1 MTPEMR
7 LKLAKVFDAA
17 RGLPAAGRAVYL
29 DRECAGEPELRHQI
43 DGLLSRDQAPDELLD
58 RPAWE
63 AMPTETNVSEGTLLG
78 PYRLES
84 LLGAGGMGE
93 VFRATDTRLQR
104 SVAVKVCGSL
114 FSDRFEREARA
125 IAVLNHPHICTLFDV
140 GPNYLVMELIEGE
153 TLAARLRRGA
163 LSPEEILRYGAQIS
177 DALAEAHRL
186 GVIHRDLK
194 PSNIMLT
201 RNGIKVLDF
210 GIAKT
215 TAVPGLTE
223 TNAVIGTPAY
233 MAPEQLQGAPV
244 DARSDLFSLGL
255 VLYEMATGSLPFP
268 GSSLGS
274 MINSSAGVRIPAP
287 SKAGQLTSLILKL
300 LEKDP
305 AQRPQ
310 TAAEVRD
317 YLRKRERGISLSRRA
332 LTAAAVIA
340 FIAAAVFGTQAYLRS
355 TRARWARNEALPE
368 VSRLMRESRW
378 LAASDLLKQ
387 AERYI
392 PASPELIRLK
402 DAAPSATVTIQTE
415 PSGADIY
422 IRDYTG
428 PEEDTWQL
436 LGRSPLTTDRLPG
449 SYYPRGFYRVRAV
462 KSGFATAEWAAALG
476 RAGAPPLKMEL
487 RPEDSVPPGMV
498 WVPGGNGVFWVS
510 LKTPEPIPG
519 FWIDRLEVT
528 NRQFKDFV
536 DHGGY
541 RKREYWKEPFRSG
554 GRPLTWEQA
563 MSQFRDATGQPG
575 PSTWRLSDYPAGQAD
590 FPVGGVSWYEAAA
603 YAEFAGKSLPTA
615 YHWAYAGDTGPFSDA
630 VNLGNFS
637 GQGPAAAGKYRALG
651 PFGTLDMAGNVQE
664 WVLNANGELRYTLGG
679 AWNQPS
685 YVTMSLSDARPPM
698 ERQPYEGFRCV
709 RYDSPPPSL
718 LRQAIIPENSDRRG
732 QIPVDDQTYKIFQRL
747 HQYDRAD
754 LNTTVDGIVD
764 NAHWR
769 LENVSFQAAYNGE
782 RVIAHLYLP
791 KNAVPPYQT
800 VIYMGGVEILTNRQ
814 PDTEEAAGLAFGF
827 LLRSGRAVVVPVFKG
842 TTERGPMPGPPGPSR
857 DREMRVDWSKDLGR
871 TIDYLEV
878 RPDIDL
884 PRLVFEGVSFGAMN
898 SPHLVALEPR
908 IKALAL
914 VSGGTDYGLPPEV
927 DSWNYAPRVTVPVL
941 MINGRADFLFPL
953 ERRQLP
959 LLRAFGTPAKD
970 KRHVLFEG
978 GHATPVAQP
987 DLIKAYLDW
996 LDQYFGPVK
1005 FRP

>member
-1 MTPEMR
+1 MTPETR
-7 LKLAKVFDAA
+7 LKLAELFDVA
-17 RGLPAAGRAVYL
+17 RGLPASGRAVYL
-29 DRECAGEPELRHQI
+29 DRQCAGDSELRRQ
-43 DGLLSRDQAPDELLD
+43 LDQMLKHDQTGDQLLD

-63 AMPTETNVSEGTLLG
+63 GMPTETQVSEGTLLG
-78 PYRLES
+78 PYSLES
-84 LLGAGGMGE
+84 HLGAGGMGE
-93 VFRATDTRLQR
+93 VFRATDTRLGR
-104 SVAVKVCGSL
+104 SVAVKVCASI

-163 LSPEEILRYGAQIS
+163 LSPEEVLRYGAQIS

-201 RNGIKVLDF
+201 RNGVKVLDF

-215 TAVPGLTE
+215 TTTPGLTE

-233 MAPEQLQGAPV
+233 MAPEQLQGKPV

-255 VLYEMATGSLPFP
+255 VLYEMATGTPPFP

-274 MINSSAGVRIPAP
+274 MLNASGAVRIAAPA
-287 SKAGQLTSLILKL
+287 KAGQATALILKL

-305 AQRPQ
+305 ARRPQ

-317 YLRKRERGISLSRRA
+317 YFRKRERGISLSRRA
-332 LTAAAVIA
+332 LAAAAVLAIIGA
-340 FIAAAVFGTQAYLRS
+340 GVLGTQAYLRS
-355 TRARWARNEALPE
+355 SRARWARNEALPA
-368 VSRLMRESRW
+368 VSQLMRESRW

-402 DAAPSATVTIQTE
+402 DLVPSTTATIETE
-415 PSGADIY
+415 PTGADIY
-422 IRDYTG
+422 IRDYTA
-428 PEEDTWQL
+428 PEEEPCQF
-436 LGRSPLTTDRLPG
+436 LGRSPVTTDRLPG
-449 SYYPRGFYRVRAV
+449 SYYPRGFYRIRAV
-462 KSGFATAEWAAALG
+462 KSGFATAEWASILG
-476 RAGAPPLKMEL
+476 RVTAPPLKIEL
-487 RPEDSVPPGMV
+487 RSRSPCLPAWFGC
-498 WVPGGNGVFWVS
+498 PGGAGSFWIGVR
-510 LKTPEPIPG
+510 TPGPIPG

-528 NRQFKDFV
+528 NRQFKEFV

-541 RKREYWKEPFRSG
+541 QKREYWKEPFRSG
-554 GRPLTWEQA
+554 GRLLTWEQA
-563 MSQFRDATGQPG
+563 MSQFRDATGRPG
-575 PSTWRLSDYPAGQAD
+575 PSTWRLSDYPEGQAD

-637 GQGPAAAGKYRALG
+637 GQGPAAGGKYRSLG

-664 WVLNANGELRYTLGG
+664 WVRNADGELRYTLGG

-685 YVTMSLSDARPPM
+685 YMAMGLDARPPL

-709 RYDSPPPSL
+709 RYDTPPLPSF
-718 LRQAIIPENSDRRG
+718 QGPIIRPYRDVRG
-732 QIPVDDQTYKIFQRL
+732 EKPVDDQTYKIFQRL
-747 HQYDRAD
+747 HEYDRAD
-754 LNTTVDGIVD
+754 LNPTVDGIVD
-764 NAHWR
+764 NAYWR

-782 RVIAHLYLP
+782 RMIAHLYLP
-791 KNAVPPYQT
+791 KNATPPYQT
-800 VIYMGGVEILTNRQ
+800 VIYMGGIEILSIHH
-814 PDTEEAAGLAFGF
+814 PDSAEAAGLAFGF
-827 LLRSGRAVVVPVFKG
+827 LLRSGRAVLVPVFKG
-842 TTERGPMPGPPGPSR
+842 TMERGPMPGPPGPGR
-857 DREMRVDWSKDLGR
+857 DREMRLAWSKDLGR
-871 TIDYLEV
+871 SIDYLEV

-884 PRLVFEGVSFGAMN
+884 AKLAFGGVSYGAMS

-908 IKALAL
+908 IKALVL
-914 VSGGTDYGLPPEV
+914 VSGGTDVALPPEV

-941 MINGRADFLFPL
+941 MINGRADFLSPL
-953 ERRQLP
+953 EMRQLP
-959 LLRAFGTPAKD
+959 LLHAFGTPAKD
-970 KRHVLFEG
+970 KKHVLFDG

-1005 FRP
+1005 LR